1 METGGQIELL
11 QSHDWSPLEDSADR
25 QRSELLLTPSDIK
38 MCDISNREPH
48 LYVCGNNS
56 CGQLSGLT
64 KDVDVNEDDS
74 TMPLGLTCLTSV
86 AVNIFPAPLV
96 FTWSQ
101 VVGVKDNGSLCF
113 YGYNSCKMAANIE
126 AKVKDN
132 VTSIVE
138 CGNCVLVQ
146 SKGGIVL
153 MTDDG
158 KYTEIEN
165 PDDVTIFGATSNAF
179 YGVKDGE
186 CYKASLNKAVE
197 EPSLTFSSI
206 NPGPTPGLSTP
217 RLTVLSLACGVEH
230 TLFLTDGGRLF
241 SSGTSSRG
249 QLGHGCVTV
258 DLVSVPMEIS
268 TLEGIQVV
276 AIATGSWHSAAATV
290 NDECLY
296 QDVGHV
302 QIQPE
307 PFGLDLPDDYHVTM
321 VTCGSRHS
329 CLLTAAG
336 EVFVTGWNKCGQ
348 LGLGD
353 TKSRDCFTHVYVEN
367 ITKGRV
373 KKRKQFSCP
382 ISSVPTSFG
391 SSDAPPPLPSRPAPH
406 RPDRGAPQ
414 QPPPP
419 THKYIE
425 TDAWVTTAP
434 PVPPKRFVR
443 PC

>member
-1 METGGQIELL
+1 MYAFRFT
-11 QSHDWSPLEDSADR
+11 QSSF
-25 QRSELLLTPSDIK
+25 TIK

-186 CYKASLNKAVE
+186 CYKASLNKAGE

-206 NPGPTPGLSTP
+206 NPDPTPGLSTP

-276 AIATGSWHSAAATV
+276 AIATGSWHSAAATAEGDIYMWGWNESGQLGLPTSPNSDRPV

-373 KKRKQFSCP
+373 KSIHAQGWN
-382 ISSVPTSFG
+382 TSI
-391 SSDAPPPLPSRPAPH
+391 AV
-406 RPDRGAPQ
+406 
-414 QPPPP
+414 
-419 THKYIE
+419 E
-425 TDAWVTTAP
+425 T
-434 PVPPKRFVR
+434 
-443 PC
+443 